1 MITCANCGHD
11 VHPGRPKVDL
21 GCVTG
26 CLVGFF
32 NIYYL
37 IWYITRT
44 EDRCPVC
51 NKSVYVKR
59 GSHHGVKGLR
69 GTQATDYEWHDV
81 PDHGL
86 PQWAKEEELKLG
98 KVLKGKS
105 FLYRYDNQS
114 HKFQKRLRKS
124 N

>member
-1 MITCANCGHD
+1 
-11 VHPGRPKVDL
+11 
-21 GCVTG
+21 
-26 CLVGFF
+26 LVLFF
-32 NIYYL
+32 NIFYL

-51 NKSVYVKR
+51 NKNVYVKK
-59 GSHHGVKGLR
+59 GSHHGVKGLSGTLTHMR

-105 FLYRYDNQS
+105 FLYRYDSQS

-124 N
+124 D